1 MRSLGKSPIVIL
13 QHNPLIL
20 FFLFLKQHHFL
31 FLLFLNLI
39 FYFSQYPFLL
49 NISQSS
55 QPLSLSF
62 SLSLSLSLSLF
73 LSLCLSLS
81 LVIGIFYL
89 FLLHLHWMQSEL
101 VDSLCGNPRLAA
113 NKSGRRCSTMFLL
126 IVVGFT
132 LFFPISS
139 YSWLGFLSIRV
150 LISLSIGSR

>member
-20 FFLFLKQHHFL
+20 FFLFPHHHFL
-31 FLLFLNLI
+31 LLLFLNLV

-55 QPLSLSF
+55 QPLP
-62 SLSLSLSLSLF
+62 LSLSLSLF
-73 LSLCLSLS
+73 LSLCFSLS

-101 VDSLCGNPRLAA
+101 IDSLCRNPRLATD
-113 NKSGRRCSTMFLL
+113 KSGRRCSTIFLL
-126 IVVGFT
+126 FVVGFT
-132 LFFPISS
+132 LFFPISG
-139 YSWLGFLSIRV
+139 YSWLGFVSIRV
-150 LISLSIGSR
+150 LISLGIGSR